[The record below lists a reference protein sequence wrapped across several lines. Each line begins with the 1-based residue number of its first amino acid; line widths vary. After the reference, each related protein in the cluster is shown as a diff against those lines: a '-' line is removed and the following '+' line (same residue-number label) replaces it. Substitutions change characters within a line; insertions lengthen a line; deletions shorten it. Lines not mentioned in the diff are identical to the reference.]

1 MKCNDYSEKKYIVG
15 EIPTLEALNS
25 CLQDEEIVY
34 SLINIL
40 KKRVQKGCGID
51 VSKLAPKGAKVHNAA
66 KESSGPVSF
75 MDIFSQTTQ
84 TISQNGRRKLL
95 ICY

>member
-34 SLINIL
+34 SPYKYLEKEGI
-40 KKRVQKGCGID
+40 KG
-51 VSKLAPKGAKVHNAA
+51 LWYRF
-66 KESSGPVSF
+66 E
-75 MDIFSQTTQ
+75 
-84 TISQNGRRKLL
+84 
-95 ICY
+95 

>member
-1 MKCNDYSEKKYIVG
+1 MEKAYK
-15 EIPTLEALNS
+15 LLAK
-25 CLQDEEIVY
+25 QQ
-34 SLINIL
+34 NI
-40 KKRVQKGCGID
+40 
-51 VSKLAPKGAKVHNAA
+51 SNNAA

>member
-15 EIPTLEALNS
+15 EIPTLEVLNS

-51 VSKLAPKGAKVHNAA
+51 VSNLATKDEIESVEYKLKQEG
-66 KESSGPVSF
+66 G
-75 MDIFSQTTQ
+75 
-84 TISQNGRRKLL
+84 L
-95 ICY
+95 